1 VNPLVT
7 LRAELLGEPTR
18 ITGVRDGQLVLAT
31 HAVEDFHGT
40 QTTTPE
46 PATAPRATA
55 HQLHPNHPRRG
66 RSRSRSGRNPAAGV
80 LASPTRKERKM
91 TTTSMAGFKN
101 GVDVDSIL
109 EAREALTQAPE
120 AAHFQWKAQSEW
132 VAGTHTKTTVEKF
145 FGLGAEQNHVERFT
159 FSTDHPE
166 IFASEDHGPTPVEMV
181 LVGLAGCLGAGIAT
195 VATNRGIDLRS
206 VKATVT
212 GDMDLQGVLGI
223 DRDVRNGYSAINV
236 RYEIDA
242 DASPAEVE
250 AIVAQSQKRSAVYDA
265 LTNPTS
271 VQVEVVA

>member
-1 VNPLVT
+1 
-7 LRAELLGEPTR
+7 
-18 ITGVRDGQLVLAT
+18 
-31 HAVEDFHGT
+31 
-40 QTTTPE
+40 
-46 PATAPRATA
+46 
-55 HQLHPNHPRRG
+55 
-66 RSRSRSGRNPAAGV
+66 
-80 LASPTRKERKM
+80 M

-212 GDMDLQGVLGI
+212 GDMDLQGILGI